1 MDTPTREAAGDGR
14 EVTGVSVGSLE
25 IFHLRFPPSFAH
37 GVIDPPTEY
46 LAVVIDGGVCKTF
59 RRSSSTLVRGS
70 FMSIPPGAA
79 HSSTFAG
86 DGCQVVILRP
96 VGEDGVRLF
105 APTLSACTKLA
116 AHASALLGWQI
127 AKELEC
133 RDAWSPLALEGLA
146 LELLACAGRAGT
158 ENRDRDPGWLHTV
171 RDLVHDS
178 APHALSL
185 HELGA
190 AVGRHPAHVARAF
203 RRKHGVSVRAYART
217 LRVEWATVAVATTDD
232 PIARI
237 ALEAGFADQSHFTR
251 TFRRHHGV
259 TPARYRLLVRS

>member
-1 MDTPTREAAGDGR
+1 MA
-14 EVTGVSVGSLE
+14 S
-25 IFHLRFPPSFAH
+25 H
-37 GVIDPPTEY
+37 G
-46 LAVVIDGGVCKTF
+46 
-59 RRSSSTLVRGS
+59 
-70 FMSIPPGAA
+70 
-79 HSSTFAG
+79 
-86 DGCQVVILRP
+86 
-96 VGEDGVRLF
+96 
-105 APTLSACTKLA
+105 
-116 AHASALLGWQI
+116 
-127 AKELEC
+127 
-133 RDAWSPLALEGLA
+133 
-146 LELLACAGRAGT
+146 
-158 ENRDRDPGWLHTV
+158 

-259 TPARYRLLVRS
+259 TPARYRMLVRS